1 MRVFVFL
8 VDSCCLVV
16 VCVAFL
22 FFVVVKRVVM
32 VSFSLLANVCLWFLC
47 LFLWFQICLLLN
59 NVFVIVVFSL
69 FSCFGWFVLVF
80 LWSI

>member
-1 MRVFVFL
+1 MLF
-8 VDSCCLVV
+8 SCGLCG
-16 VCVAFL
+16 FSF

-59 NVFVIVVFSL
+59 NVFVIVVFNL
-69 FSCFGWFVLVF
+69 FGCLGWFVLVF